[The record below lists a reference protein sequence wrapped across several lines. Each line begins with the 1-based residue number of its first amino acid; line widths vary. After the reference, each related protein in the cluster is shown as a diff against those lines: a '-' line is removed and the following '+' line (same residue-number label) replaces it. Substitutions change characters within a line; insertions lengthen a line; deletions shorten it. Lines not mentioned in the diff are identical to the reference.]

1 MKAIIGKKAVFEVSL
16 AIKERPIGFNEKNFC
31 TICHFFK
38 DIVITYSD
46 QMSAIMIPFSRQ

>member
-16 AIKERPIGFNEKNFC
+16 AIKERPIGFNEKKFLY
-31 TICHFFK
+31 HLPFFK
-38 DIVITYSD
+38 DVVITYSD